1 MGFVMLLVR
10 GNSRALRLPAPSRPT
25 TAGTRSPAQ
34 HLPGTEPS
42 PGPRGTAWL
51 APLGDLH
58 LVSLLPSV
66 KLSKVGTLF
75 PSWRTAFM
83 ASPALLHPA
92 GREVAR
98 TGLSLPCA
106 LTAAWCQCP
115 RLVPALCSAPPAR
128 TFPMPFNEVQGSF
141 SLCGNSQ
148 SRSWLPE
155 GPA

>member
-1 MGFVMLLVR
+1 MFGFCWYGATAGLCAFPPRPFPPQLAPAHLH
-10 GNSRALRLPAPSRPT
+10 GTSRAP
-25 TAGTRSPAQ
+25 SPALAHGAQRGQ
-34 HLPGTEPS
+34 HRSETCTWFHCS
-42 PGPRGTAWL
+42 
-51 APLGDLH
+51 H
-58 LVSLLPSV
+58 LYSQA
-66 KLSKVGTLF
+66 KVGTLF

-83 ASPALLHPA
+83 ASAALFHPA

-106 LTAAWCQCP
+106 LTAARCQCP

-128 TFPMPFNEVQGSF
+128 MFPIAFDEVQGSF

-148 SRSWLPE
+148 SHSWLAE